1 MMIDEETAERL
12 RLQAIKEKIQTTAV
26 EKAQRWTAAQAE
38 RLGVSPQCIVDGILA
53 GHLPEEISKMVNR
66 HPLGYPPDRIALL
79 IFHAGG
85 ERVAEGVPIFNQPVA
100 IHAGWG
106 VLPRRPT

>member
-1 MMIDEETAERL
+1 MMIDEET
-12 RLQAIKEKIQTTAV
+12 
-26 EKAQRWTAAQAE
+26 AE

-66 HPLGYPPDRIALL
+66 HPLGYPLDRIALL

-85 ERVAEGVPIFNQPVA
+85 ERVAEGAPKPVA